1 MILAT
6 LFSTLCLLTSPQSIP
21 STIPSS
27 QTALPT
33 SIDTIKEHCLETI
46 EGRNRFLTD
55 KLSPYAAKT
64 ALLNQ
69 EIETL
74 ASRIKNLSP
83 ENDKMEIVRL
93 TNEMLEKMTEL
104 TNRMTVLNLTATLE
118 HDFEQIP
125 LIVQQTEPLTK
136 EQQEIVDRIAALCR
150 CVV

>member
-6 LFSTLCLLTSPQSIP
+6 LFSTLCLLTNPQIVS
-21 STIPSS
+21 STVPSS

-33 SIDTIKEHCLETI
+33 SIDTLKEHHLETA
-46 EGRNRFLTD
+46 EGRAQFLTD
-55 KLSPYAAKT
+55 KLSPYAAQA

-83 ENDKMEIVRL
+83 ENDKIEIVRL

-136 EQQEIVDRIAALCR
+136 EQQEIVDRIAALCKS
-150 CVV
+150 V